1 MPFIKKLVLHNFKS
15 FAREVEIPFINS
27 TNIIVG
33 PNGSGKSNV
42 TDAICFVLGRL
53 DIKNMRAAKS
63 ANLIFLGSKEIKP
76 AHEASVKLIFDNSD
90 GSFPFQQN
98 EISIERTVRRNGQSI
113 YRINDQTKTRQET
126 LELLTQA
133 GIDPY
138 GFNIILQGGI
148 QGIVKMH
155 PEDRRKIIEEVAGI
169 SVYEDK
175 KEKSLHELEK
185 TEINLKEVLAVLR
198 ERSIYM
204 KNLEQE
210 RKQALRFKE
219 LEATVQKYKASILS
233 KKINERKKE
242 IEKLNESLG
251 KQNNVKEG
259 QRQKID
265 ALQTEIKAR
274 EQEIEKINEII
285 YKSGGIEQDALH
297 NQITE
302 LKAELAGL
310 VVKKDGHE
318 QRLSELLKKREQ
330 MTKDMKEAEVQLKKL
345 REKSPILN
353 EKTKELE
360 QKKKALEELE
370 KAKKEHFKTRNELEL
385 TKIRVLD
392 KRNELKSKELE
403 NNSIMQELD
412 ALAKEL
418 SIKQLDSAT
427 EHLKKLKQKYD
438 ALLLQ
443 QDKNNAAI
451 MKLEKEC
458 SALGSEISGLD
469 DIKKKVTQFDICPL
483 CKSKMTAEHI
493 KQVTLECNEKSSLL
507 DKKIDENTS
516 QIEKLQVNTE
526 LDKKEITNLAADTAK
541 INVEIIKL
549 QNGEKRKERIKQ
561 LHHDSQ
567 VLQTEIQEL
576 DKKRLIFEKK
586 FEETKGIDEKYDIL
600 LQDIKELSARTEE
613 NADVYTITNQRDI
626 ERSQIIIK
634 QSYRDEEELKDGI
647 IELQAIITERNT
659 DLKEKEKAE
668 RELVEKFKKLMEK
681 RDMLVGEITSHNTSV
696 LEVRHAIE
704 MLDSQLNQQKVDV
717 ARINSEIEVMDSDF
731 KQYQNIE
738 IVQASFE
745 ALQYK
750 LENAQNALNSI
761 TSMGVNMR
769 ALEIYDTLK
778 AEYDEV
784 SKKAEQLFKEKEE
797 ILKIITEIDKKKKRS
812 FMKTLSEVN
821 QSFTE
826 NFQRLSTKG
835 VAYLELENT
844 EDPFAG
850 GLTIVDRIAKGKYF
864 DVTSLSGGEQTLVA
878 LSLLFAIQKYRPYP
892 FYIFDEIDA
901 ALDKRNSERLAV
913 LIQQNFGKHQ
923 HIIITHN
930 DALMQ
935 SAPVL
940 YGVSMQDGISKL
952 ISIEL

>member
-1 MPFIKKLVLHNFKS
+1 MPFIKKLVLNNFKS
-15 FAREVEIPFINS
+15 FARQVEIPFINS

-98 EISIERTVRRNGQSI
+98 EISIERIVRRNGQSI

-126 LELLTQA
+126 LELLTQT

-185 TEINLKEVLAVLR
+185 TELNLKEVLAVLR
-198 ERSIYM
+198 ERSVYM

-233 KKINERKKE
+233 KKIIERKKE

-274 EQEIEKINEII
+274 EQEVEKINEII
-285 YKSGGIEQDALH
+285 YKSGGIEQDTLQ

-310 VVKKDGHE
+310 VVKKEGHE

-330 MTKDMKEAEVQLKKL
+330 ITKDMKEAEAQLKKL

-353 EKTKELE
+353 EKTRELE

-385 TKIRVLD
+385 TKIRIFD

-418 SIKQLDSAT
+418 SIKQVDSAT
-427 EHLKKLKQKYD
+427 EHLKKLKQKCD
-438 ALLLQ
+438 ALLVT

-458 SALGSEISGLD
+458 SAFGSEISGLE

-483 CKSKMTAEHI
+483 CKSKMTVEHI

-507 DKKIDENTS
+507 AKKTDENTS
-516 QIEKLQVNTE
+516 QIIKLQENIE
-526 LDKKEITNLAADTAK
+526 LDKKELASLAAETAK

-549 QNGEKRKERIKQ
+549 ENGENRKERIKQ
-561 LHHDSQ
+561 LHIQSQ
-567 VLQTEIQEL
+567 VLQTEMQEL
-576 DKKRLIFEKK
+576 DKKRSILEKK

-600 LQDIKELSARTEE
+600 LQNIKELSARTEE

-626 ERSQIIIK
+626 EKSQIIIK

-681 RDMLVGEITSHNTSV
+681 RDMLVGEITSHNTSI
-696 LEVRHAIE
+696 LELRHAIE
-704 MLDSQLNQQKVDV
+704 MIDSQLNNQKVEM
-717 ARINSEIEVMDSDF
+717 ARINSEIEIMDSDF
-731 KQYQNIE
+731 KQFPNIE
-738 IVQASFE
+738 IVQASFD

-750 LENAQNALNSI
+750 LENSQNALNSI
-761 TSMGVNMR
+761 ASVNLR

-835 VAYLELENT
+835 TAYLELENT